1 MANSSNYINKS
12 FDISPVQK
20 RLEHLDKKVG
30 VNGWYDNSDQTHSQ
44 ITETPLTIT
53 LFIQNIK
60 RKEQK
65 VYLSQLDYPTKFK
78 IPQPALLPGPLS
90 PALAAPPRLSRQVFL
105 SCFLN

>member
-53 LFIQNIK
+53 FLIQNIK
-60 RKEQK
+60 SK
-65 VYLSQLDYPTKFK
+65 
-78 IPQPALLPGPLS
+78 
-90 PALAAPPRLSRQVFL
+90 
-105 SCFLN
+105 